1 MSIDLIKAELRMR
14 ITAEQASENH
24 RRVVEAASRLFREH
38 GFDGVSVADIMK
50 AAGFTHGGFYNHFK
64 SKEAL
69 AAEALEHA
77 FAEMASQRARSADF
91 EAMTAD
97 YLSDLHRQARS
108 RGCPAAALA
117 GDAPRQPQA
126 VRAAFARGTEA
137 MVADFAARLPAGVGT
152 AERRTEAIDLL
163 CRMTGALALARA
175 VSDEDPLAQ
184 ELLAVARA
192 ACARMA
198 EPDPAQT

>member
-1 MSIDLIKAELRMR
+1 MR
-14 ITAEQASENH
+14 ITAEQAGENR

-50 AAGFTHGGFYNHFK
+50 AAGFTHGGFYNHFA

-69 AAEALEHA
+69 AAAALDHA
-77 FAEMASQRARSADF
+77 FAEMAEQRARAADF

-97 YLSDLHRQARS
+97 YLSDLHRRARG

-117 GDAPRQPQA
+117 GDTPRQSAA
-126 VRAAFARGTEA
+126 VREAFGRGTEA
-137 MVADFAARLPAGVGT
+137 MVEAFAEALPDALDGAD
-152 AERRTEAIDLL
+152 RRREAVEVL
-163 CRMTGALALARA
+163 CRMTGALSLARA
-175 VSDEDPLAQ
+175 VPEGDPLAG

-192 ACARMA
+192 ACAA
-198 EPDPAQT
+198 VGKPA